1 METYPGLQYLD
12 GFPQVM
18 VFFRGIWFRFCL
30 VWRPFCDESS
40 LECVCV
46 QIKVVLR
53 ADVVQGAYDKV
64 AVISGVGSCVF
75 RF

>member
-1 METYPGLQYLD
+1 MNHL
-12 GFPQVM
+12 
-18 VFFRGIWFRFCL
+18 
-30 VWRPFCDESS
+30 SS
-40 LECVCV
+40 VCVCV